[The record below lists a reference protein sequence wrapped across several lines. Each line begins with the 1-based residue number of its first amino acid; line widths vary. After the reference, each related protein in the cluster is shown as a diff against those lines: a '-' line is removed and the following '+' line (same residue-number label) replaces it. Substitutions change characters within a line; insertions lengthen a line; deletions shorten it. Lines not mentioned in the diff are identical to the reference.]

1 MNKFA
6 FSKTNYLAI
15 RERLLAEDPDLDDQT
30 LADTVEGMTDL
41 HEVIAAI
48 VRAAVTDEALAEGL
62 RGRIEEME
70 ARLSRFEHR
79 AATHRK
85 VARDVMVEAAIKKVL
100 APDLTI
106 SVRDGRPALQITDE
120 AAIPST
126 YWIVPE
132 PRLDRQSL
140 ATELKKGAEITG
152 ACLGNAE
159 PVLSVRAK

>member
-1 MNKFA
+1 MNRLA
-6 FSKTNYLAI
+6 FSKANYLAI

-62 RGRIEEME
+62 RGRIQEME
-70 ARLSRFEHR
+70 ARLSRFEYR

-106 SVRDGRPALQITDE
+106 SVRDGRPSLQITDE
-120 AAIPST
+120 AAIPSI
-126 YWIVPE
+126 YWVVPE

-140 ATELKKGAEITG
+140 AAELKKGVAITG